1 MAEDAIEA
9 EAQASPDQF
18 KVRLWAVIGP
28 PGSGKSSPIGTLAGF
43 DGRGAGGRRDILLRG
58 GGWLRVHAFRQSVQE
73 AQLTPQQSLDR
84 TMKNARRQQG
94 WGITAWYNVLLAFR
108 SDSVHGLPEA
118 DEYLRHYIRAGWVIE
133 SLALLDIP
141 NDYEKYARF
150 GVPTAAVRDTT
161 ENTKESASRPWVFG
175 EVRNHFGWA

>member
-1 MAEDAIEA
+1 MDEDTIAA
-9 EAQASPDQF
+9 SAQGEPDTF

-28 PGSGKSSPIGTLAGF
+28 PNSGKSSTIGTLAGF
-43 DGRGAGGRRDILLRG
+43 DGRGAGGKRDILLRG

-73 AQLTPQQSLDR
+73 AQLTPQQFRRPDDEER
-84 TMKNARRQQG
+84 RRQQG

-118 DEYLRHYIRAGWVIE
+118 DEYLRHYIRNGWVIE

-141 NDYEKYARF
+141 DDYEKYARF
-150 GVPTAAVRDTT
+150 GAPTAAVRDTT
-161 ENTKESASRPWVFG
+161 ENTKETASRPWVFG